1 MGKRSPFMDHISPF
15 LILDLLAFEHSFL
28 LSGLRVKSQQLIVF
42 PYVQELIKF
51 AMTHEGASHVNII
64 SSIVVDTISSRAD
77 KTEGLDAKDRE
88 NISCL
93 FLEVRFSIISLMIFL
108 QQLNCHNL
116 SILALFGSMVN
127 FME

>member
-1 MGKRSPFMDHISPF
+1 MDHISSF
-15 LILDLLAFEHSFL
+15 HILDLLVFEHSFL
-28 LSGLRVKSQQLIVF
+28 LSGLRVKSQQLIVLPYV

-64 SSIVVDTISSRAD
+64 NSIIVDALSSGVDETD
-77 KTEGLDAKDRE
+77 GLDAKDRE

-93 FLEVRFSIISLMIFL
+93 FLEVRFSIISITIML

-116 SILALFGSMVN
+116 SILALFG
-127 FME
+127 